1 MESGSGKKKNKEDF
15 DSTQEAQ
22 TETSVPSQLPSKDTL
37 VEYSNTCRDTSE
49 ENQNSI
55 TSDEDTL
62 DPLKLFSHL
71 VLLNQFKKLE
81 LEDEE
86 IDTRYLL
93 RAINRYIL
101 WLRMLNEQEELK
113 KENLPIP
120 PIDVCYIWHSHCL
133 SPINY
138 YEDTYRLHNIN
149 FSYYYIPLEKMVLW
163 ENYTKMPWI
172 LDPNDDSDFILVCPW
187 CNDSNFVKWDKYIDL
202 VKKPN
207 DESSSIVCDKCK
219 VALTSDNLSAKR
231 FLDDINDCIKAASH
245 DIDLLFSSAVMH
257 KVPKLKELL
266 ESSKDKSIF
275 LNNKQYLL
283 N

>member
-120 PIDVCYIWHSHCL
+120 PIDLLLYSFRKNG
-133 SPINY
+133 NY
-138 YEDTYRLHNIN
+138 LTFFL
-149 FSYYYIPLEKMVLW
+149 LVLW

-231 FLDDINDCIKAASH
+231 FLDDINDCISHTENKYIRTGIIDAEAASH

-266 ESSKDKSIF
+266 ESSKDSS
-275 LNNKQYLL
+275 LN
-283 N
+283 